1 MQEEDPVRRIVNF
14 LFCVEWKE
22 SDMEVTLAKMCVLY
36 VRLDY
41 ST

>member
-14 LFCVEWKE
+14 LFCG
-22 SDMEVTLAKMCVLY
+22 DMEVTLAKMCVLY